1 MMTDGPFDRQ
11 FDAALVP
18 APPPGAALGARLWPL
33 ILAPAAIVA
42 LALACPGRG
51 HATSPQKGFDAT
63 PPADPATPPLAG
75 AIFNIHA
82 GYAGLVEGPRAH
94 AVGDL
99 LTISLVENFTTSKQA
114 IGKTTK
120 SGSFSVIPPTA
131 GPIVINPNALNASG
145 ASAFSGE
152 GDASENSQLGGQ
164 ISVTIAEA
172 RHNGTVLV
180 KGTKRL
186 LLSQG
191 EEWVQ
196 ISGIVRVADIDQ
208 NNTVQSSQVADAR
221 VVYTGN
227 GSIGRA
233 SRQGW
238 LSRFFSVVNP
248 F

>member
-1 MMTDGPFDRQ
+1 MIHHRPLTRIG
-11 FDAALVP
+11 
-18 APPPGAALGARLWPL
+18 LG
-33 ILAPAAIVA
+33 
-42 LALACPGRG
+42 LALLALPVAG
-51 HATSPQKGFDAT
+51 HATRPQKGFDAT
-63 PPADPATPPLAG
+63 LPTEDAKPPAAG
-75 AIFNIHA
+75 AIFNVNV

-99 LTISLVENFTTSKQA
+99 LTITLIENLSTSKQA
-114 IGKTTK
+114 IGKTVK
-120 SGSFSVIPPTA
+120 SGSFSVTPPTA
-131 GPIVINPNALNASG
+131 GPFAINPNALNASG
-145 ASAFSGE
+145 ASAFNGE

-164 ISVTIAEA
+164 ISVTVAEV
-172 RHNGTVLV
+172 RRNGTILV

-196 ISGIVRVADIDQ
+196 ISGIVRIADITQD
-208 NNTVQSSQVADAR
+208 NTVLSTQVADAH

-233 SRQGW
+233 SREGW
-238 LSRFFSVVNP
+238 LSKFFSIINP

>member
-1 MMTDGPFDRQ
+1 MIHDSPFDRH
-11 FDAALVP
+11 FDVQPMPCKSAR
-18 APPPGAALGARLWPL
+18 RLWPL
-33 ILAPAAIVA
+33 VLGPMAIAA
-42 LALACPGRG
+42 LALAFPGKA
-51 HATSPQKGFDAT
+51 HATKPQKGFDAT
-63 PPADPATPPLAG
+63 LPADTVTPPLAG
-75 AIFNIHA
+75 AIFNVNA
-82 GYAGLVEGPRAH
+82 GYAGLIEGPRAH

-99 LTISLVENFTTSKQA
+99 LTINLVENLSTSKKSV
-114 IGKTTK
+114 GKTAK
-120 SGSFSVIPPTA
+120 SGSFSVTPPTA
-131 GPIVINPNALNASG
+131 GPFVINPNALNAAG

-164 ISVTIAEA
+164 ISVTIAEV
-172 RHNGTVLV
+172 RRNGTVFV

-196 ISGIVRVADIDQ
+196 ISGIVRLADIDL
-208 NNTVQSSQVADAR
+208 NNTVQSGQVADAH

-238 LSRFFSVVNP
+238 LGRFFSVINP

>member
-1 MMTDGPFDRQ
+1 MYDTPFDPRL
-11 FDAALVP
+11 DIRP
-18 APPPGAALGARLWPL
+18 ATRGSVRRLWPL
-33 ILAPAAIVA
+33 VPVAVAIAA
-42 LALACPGRG
+42 LALALPGQA
-51 HATSPQKGFDAT
+51 HATKPQKGFDAT
-63 PPADPATPPLAG
+63 LPTSPVLPPLAG
-75 AIFNIHA
+75 AIFNVNA
-82 GYAGLVEGPRAH
+82 GYAGLIEGPRAH

-99 LTISLVENFTTSKQA
+99 LTINLVENLTTTKQA

-120 SGSFSVIPPTA
+120 SGSFSVTPPTA
-131 GPIVINPNALNASG
+131 GPFVINPNALNASG
-145 ASAFSGE
+145 ASAFNGE

-164 ISVTIAEA
+164 ISVTIAEV
-172 RHNGTVLV
+172 RRNGTVFV

-196 ISGIVRVADIDQ
+196 ISGIVRIADIDL
-208 NNTVQSSQVADAR
+208 NNTVQSGQVADAH

-238 LSRFFSVVNP
+238 LGRFFSVINP

>member
-1 MMTDGPFDRQ
+1 MIMQGPLDRHLGAPGRTRQ
-11 FDAALVP
+11 PRGAKPWPRIVVPAVLALVAFATP
-18 APPPGAALGARLWPL
+18 HIAHAA
-33 ILAPAAIVA
+33 
-42 LALACPGRG
+42 
-51 HATSPQKGFDAT
+51 HPQKGFDAT
-63 PPADPATPPLAG
+63 APKEDAMAPSAG
-75 AIFNIHA
+75 AIFNVNA

-94 AVGDL
+94 AVGDV
-99 LTISLVENFTTSKQA
+99 LTITLVENLTTSKQA

-120 SGSFSVIPPTA
+120 SGSFSVTPPTA
-131 GPIVINPNALNASG
+131 GPFAINPNALNASG

-164 ISVTIAEA
+164 ISVTIAET
-172 RHNGTVLV
+172 RRNGTVLV

-196 ISGIVRVADIDQ
+196 ISGIVRIADIDQ
-208 NNTVQSSQVADAR
+208 NNTVQSGRVADAH

-233 SRQGW
+233 SREGW
-238 LSRFFSVVNP
+238 LSKFFSIINP

>member
-1 MMTDGPFDRQ
+1 MDSPFDHH
-11 FDAALVP
+11 FDAA
-18 APPPGAALGARLWPL
+18 PGRPGQRLWPL
-33 ILAPAAIVA
+33 VLVCAALFALVLAVP
-42 LALACPGRG
+42 G
-51 HATSPQKGFDAT
+51 HARATKPQKGFEPT
-63 PPADPATPPLAG
+63 LPTEPATAPLAG
-75 AIFNIHA
+75 AIFNVHA

-99 LTISLVENFTTSKQA
+99 LTINLVENLTTTKQA

-120 SGSFSVIPPTA
+120 SGSFSVTPPTA
-131 GPIVINPNALNASG
+131 GPFVINPNALNASG

-164 ISVTIAEA
+164 ISVTIAEV
-172 RHNGTVLV
+172 RRNGTVFV

-196 ISGIVRVADIDQ
+196 ISGIVRLADVDL
-208 NNTVQSSQVADAR
+208 NNTVQSGQVADAR

-227 GSIGRA
+227 GDIGRA

-238 LSRFFSVVNP
+238 LSHFFSIINP

>member
-1 MMTDGPFDRQ
+1 MMMQGPLDRHM
-11 FDAALVP
+11 DAARRNPSARHPRRWLLVTVSLAIAVGALI
-18 APPPGAALGARLWPL
+18 APQ
-33 ILAPAAIVA
+33 I
-42 LALACPGRG
+42 G
-51 HATSPQKGFDAT
+51 HATRPQKGFDAT
-63 PPADPATPPLAG
+63 LPKDDAAVPSAG
-75 AIFNIHA
+75 AIFNVNA
-82 GYAGLVEGPRAH
+82 GYAGLIEGPHAH
-94 AVGDL
+94 AVGDV
-99 LTISLVENFTTSKQA
+99 LTITLVENLSTSKQA

-120 SGSFSVIPPTA
+120 SGSFSVTPPTA
-131 GPIVINPNALNASG
+131 GPFAINPSALNASG

-152 GDASENSQLGGQ
+152 GDASQTSQLGGQ

-172 RHNGTVLV
+172 RRNGTVLV

-196 ISGIVRVADIDQ
+196 ISGIVRIADIDQ
-208 NNTVQSSQVADAR
+208 NNTVQSGKVADAH

-233 SRQGW
+233 SREGW
-238 LSRFFSVVNP
+238 LSKFFSIINP

>member
-1 MMTDGPFDRQ
+1 MMTDNPFDQ
-11 FDAALVP
+11 PGEAASAIVSP
-18 APPPGAALGARLWPL
+18 RRSAIGTWLWPL
-33 ILAPAAIVA
+33 ALIIA
-42 LALACPGRG
+42 LALAFPA
-51 HATSPQKGFDAT
+51 HAAQPQKGFDAT
-63 PPADPATPPLAG
+63 LPADTAAPPSAG

-94 AVGDL
+94 AVGDV

-120 SGSFSVIPPTA
+120 NGSFSVTPPTA
-131 GPIVINPNALNASG
+131 GPIIINPNALNASG

-172 RHNGTVLV
+172 RRNGTVLV

-196 ISGIVRVADIDQ
+196 ISGIVRIADIDL
-208 NNTVQSSQVADAR
+208 NNTVQSSQVADAH

-227 GSIGRA
+227 GAIGRA

-238 LSRFFSVVNP
+238 LGKFFSIVNP

>member
-1 MMTDGPFDRQ
+1 MFDSPFDQDPAACRPGHPLWPL
-11 FDAALVP
+11 ALVP
-18 APPPGAALGARLWPL
+18 VALA
-33 ILAPAAIVA
+33 A
-42 LALACPGRG
+42 LALAFPGEA
-51 HATSPQKGFDAT
+51 HATKPQKGFDST
-63 PPADPATPPLAG
+63 LPVEPVGTPLAG
-75 AIFNIHA
+75 AIFNVNA
-82 GYAGLVEGPRAH
+82 GYAGLIEGPRAR

-99 LTISLVENFTTSKQA
+99 LTINLIENLSTSKKSV
-114 IGKTTK
+114 GKTTK
-120 SGSFSVIPPTA
+120 SGSFSVTPPTA
-131 GPIVINPNALNASG
+131 GPFVINPNALNASG
-145 ASAFSGE
+145 ASAFNGE

-164 ISVTIAEA
+164 ISVTIAEV
-172 RHNGTVLV
+172 RRNGTVFV

-196 ISGIVRVADIDQ
+196 ISGIVRIADIDL
-208 NNTVQSSQVADAR
+208 NNTVQSGQVADAH

-238 LSRFFSVVNP
+238 LGRFFSVINP

>member
-1 MMTDGPFDRQ
+1 MHDSPFDHR
-11 FDAALVP
+11 FDAGSAGP
-18 APPPGAALGARLWPL
+18 SRRLWPL
-33 ILAPAAIVA
+33 VLVPVAIITLV
-42 LALACPGRG
+42 LGFPG
-51 HATSPQKGFDAT
+51 HAHATKPQKGFDPTLPTAST
-63 PPADPATPPLAG
+63 LPPLAG
-75 AIFNIHA
+75 AIFNVNA
-82 GYAGLVEGPRAH
+82 GYAGLIEVPRAH
-94 AVGDL
+94 AVGDV
-99 LTISLVENFTTSKQA
+99 LTINLVENLSTSKQA

-120 SGSFSVIPPTA
+120 SGSFSVTPPTA
-131 GPIVINPNALNASG
+131 GPFVINPNALNASG

-164 ISVTIAEA
+164 ISVTIAEV
-172 RHNGTVLV
+172 RRNGTVFV

-196 ISGIVRVADIDQ
+196 ISGIVRIADIDL
-208 NNTVQSSQVADAR
+208 NNTVQSGQLADAH

-238 LSRFFSVVNP
+238 LGRFFSVINP